1 MLKGIDENG
10 NLQNVFVSEDG
21 ALKVKV
27 DGEENVKKET
37 TILANIMT
45 VGTTATV
52 IEVNS
57 NISSIMVANY
67 SETADITINEEYKV
81 GANLAV
87 ELPINNL
94 LESLSIKST
103 EDNTKIQLVVKGV
116 V

>member
-1 MLKGIDENG
+1 MLKGIDEKG

-37 TILANIMT
+37 TLLSNIIT
-45 VGTTATV
+45 VGTTATT

-87 ELPINNL
+87 ELTINSL
-94 LESLSIKST
+94 LENLSIKST

>member
-1 MLKGIDENG
+1 MLKGIDEKG

-37 TILANIMT
+37 TLLSNIIT
-45 VGTTATV
+45 VGTTATT

-87 ELPINNL
+87 ELPINSL
-94 LESLSIKST
+94 LENLSIKST

>member
-37 TILANIMT
+37 TLLSNIIT
-45 VGTTATV
+45 VGTTATT

-67 SETADITINEEYKV
+67 SETADITINEEYKA

-87 ELPINNL
+87 ELPINSL
-94 LESLSIKST
+94 LENLSIKST